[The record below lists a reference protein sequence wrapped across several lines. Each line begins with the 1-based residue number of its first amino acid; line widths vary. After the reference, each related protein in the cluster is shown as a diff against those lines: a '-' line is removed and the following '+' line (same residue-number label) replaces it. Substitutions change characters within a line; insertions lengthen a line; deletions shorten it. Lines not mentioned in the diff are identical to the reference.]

1 MAAQRPA
8 GIIILYAN
16 PGKRRWWPGL
26 RWMWDNGKK
35 WAYLLEHLEVE
46 CYGSP
51 CSEPEEG
58 KVGDERDRPRMTCPG
73 FCFKRLSG

>member
-1 MAAQRPA
+1 MWRMGWREVTVAAQRPA

-46 CYGSP
+46 CYFSLAVNQR
-51 CSEPEEG
+51 
-58 KVGDERDRPRMTCPG
+58 KVRWEMKETGQE
-73 FCFKRLSG
+73 